1 MTQLYWG
8 STEVAHALGIKS
20 RTTALKIMTKSGLAT
35 SFGIPNGAVHVP
47 VEPFK
52 RWLYSQTLPSAE
64 KKSPSPPPRRRAREE
79 GLTDDGLIPYRRS
92 KKKGA

>member
-20 RTTALKIMTKSGLAT
+20 RTTALKIMTRSGLAT
-35 SFGIPNGAVHVP
+35 NFGIPNGSLHVP

-52 RWLYSQTLPSAE
+52 RWICCQTIQPSE
-64 KKSPSPPPRRRAREE
+64 KKAPSPPSKRVKIE
-79 GLTDDGLIPYRRS
+79 GLTEDGLIPYRRT
-92 KKKGA
+92 KKGA